1 MRLCLQV
8 PTPNSYTETVLNA
21 IEGGSDTTRAT
32 LNLFAAAMSFQPD
45 FVARVRKELDAG
57 CGDAGRLPTFEDQ
70 PRLLLVTAS
79 IKEVLRW
86 KPFVESSSSSFRLF

>member
-45 FVARVRKELDAG
+45 FVARVQKELDAG
-57 CGDAGRLPTFEDQ
+57 CRDAGRLPTFEDQ